1 MTESQSKH
9 NTTEI
14 EWHHEP
20 IVVGYA
26 FGPKKMK
33 SMGVVM
39 AEASRIP
46 VIREEVEELDFTAI
60 YRHEDAC
67 ESLCEDE
74 KPTGT
79 LTRAALHDLESGMNT
94 CTAHQSSTIFPL
106 GNASDSDLKYIVRH
120 FRSSCSSVASTSE
133 TTAST
138 RTTTSSW
145 NSYSSQAPSPVRIS
159 FVPLDPEIPLEEQH
173 GGNFDMILHK
183 LTEDILTCSLSDQKD
198 GAAVRRIQ
206 ALKRYKE
213 TINPGCCL
221 LDDPVN
227 VETLMSRSAIAKVL
241 QKYLRDVRSTSG
253 IPVRAPK
260 CLVFESS
267 VEQSHCQAKLLAKQ
281 LRDLGFSTPLMIKP
295 LVAAGTKESHFMTII
310 LKWSA
315 LSKLQPGSI
324 IQEYINHN
332 ASLYKVYVL
341 GKNVFVYERTSLP
354 NLPPTDQMDIAIDSL
369 EFDSQRP
376 YPRLNDFGISDDM
389 SDLESAVG
397 QDGQSHHPCD
407 ATHVSVTVDEIL
419 PVVDTL
425 RHAFGLELFGFDI
438 LLSQDYKEFH
448 VVDVNYFPSYKEV
461 PNFPML
467 LAQYLTQRVLEQRR
481 VRRLR
486 ISSKS

>member
-1 MTESQSKH
+1 
-9 NTTEI
+9 
-14 EWHHEP
+14 
-20 IVVGYA
+20 
-26 FGPKKMK
+26 
-33 SMGVVM
+33 
-39 AEASRIP
+39 
-46 VIREEVEELDFTAI
+46 
-60 YRHEDAC
+60 
-67 ESLCEDE
+67 
-74 KPTGT
+74 
-79 LTRAALHDLESGMNT
+79 
-94 CTAHQSSTIFPL
+94 
-106 GNASDSDLKYIVRH
+106 
-120 FRSSCSSVASTSE
+120 
-133 TTAST
+133 
-138 RTTTSSW
+138 
-145 NSYSSQAPSPVRIS
+145 
-159 FVPLDPEIPLEEQH
+159 
-173 GGNFDMILHK
+173 
-183 LTEDILTCSLSDQKD
+183 
-198 GAAVRRIQ
+198 
-206 ALKRYKE
+206 
-213 TINPGCCL
+213 
-221 LDDPVN
+221 
-227 VETLMSRSAIAKVL
+227 
-241 QKYLRDVRSTSG
+241 
-253 IPVRAPK
+253 
-260 CLVFESS
+260 
-267 VEQSHCQAKLLAKQ
+267 
-281 LRDLGFSTPLMIKP
+281 MIKP

-376 YPRLNDFGISDDM
+376 YPRLNDFGISDDI

-397 QDGQSHHPCD
+397 QDCQSHHPCD

>member
-1 MTESQSKH
+1 MTESQS
-9 NTTEI
+9 TRGITES

-46 VIREEVEELDFTAI
+46 VIREEVEELDFTVI
-60 YRHEDAC
+60 HRHDDAC
-67 ESLCEDE
+67 ESLCEDDQ
-74 KPTGT
+74 KPIGT
-79 LTRAALHDLESGMNT
+79 LTRAALHDLESVAT
-94 CTAHQSSTIFPL
+94 HPSSTMITL
-106 GNASDSDLKYIVRH
+106 GNASDTDLKYIIRH
-120 FRSSCSSVASTSE
+120 FRSSCSSVASASE
-133 TTAST
+133 TTVST

-145 NSYSSQAPSPVRIS
+145 NSSNRSQAASPVRIS

-183 LTEDILTCSLSDQKD
+183 LTEDILTCTQKDQKD
-198 GAAVRRIQ
+198 GAAARRIQ

-213 TINPGCCL
+213 AINPDCCL
-221 LDDPVN
+221 LDDPVY
-227 VETLMSRSAIAKVL
+227 VQTLMSRSAIAKVL
-241 QKYLRDVRSTSG
+241 QTYLRDIRSTSG

-260 CLVFESS
+260 CFVFEPS
-267 VEQSHCQAKLLAKQ
+267 VEQAQSTVLAKQ

-315 LSKLQPGSI
+315 LSRLQPGSI
-324 IQEYINHN
+324 IQEYVNHN

-354 NLPPTDQMDIAIDSL
+354 NLPPTDHMDIAIDSL

-376 YPRLNDFGISDDM
+376 YPRLNDFGILHDTSGTLKNNGAQNCN
-389 SDLESAVG
+389 SCCA
-397 QDGQSHHPCD
+397 
-407 ATHVSVTVDEIL
+407 AHVSVTVDEIL

-438 LLSQDYKEFH
+438 LLSQDYQEFH
-448 VVDVNYFPSYKEV
+448 IVDVNYFPSYKEV

-467 LAQYLTQRVLEQRR
+467 LAHYLTQRVLEQRR
-481 VRRLR
+481 LRRLR
-486 ISSKS
+486 ISCKS